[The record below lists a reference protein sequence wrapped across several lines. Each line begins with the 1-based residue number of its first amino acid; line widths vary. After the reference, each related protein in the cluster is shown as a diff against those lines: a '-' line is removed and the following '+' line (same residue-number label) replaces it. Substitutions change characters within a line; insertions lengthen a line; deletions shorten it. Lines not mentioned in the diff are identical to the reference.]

1 MRSTDKQDYLY
12 KADLW
17 FGRLGLWMYSHKLVV
32 LLWAVVLL
40 GAGLYFAAQTRTDNS
55 LDSFF
60 NSADPAYSAYM
71 TYQDE
76 FGSDEVTYIL
86 YSVPRS
92 NHGPFDLDAMQRIAQ
107 LTEVLEYEVPF
118 VKDVTSLSNVEFITA
133 DEDFLEIHELALDM
147 PAEQDAL
154 LERRDTMMRKPSY
167 RGSIV
172 DDDATHGAI
181 ILEMTITSS
190 DSLDKLRLDP
200 EGGDGLANLYPQAA
214 NHKIEEILAR
224 PEYEGIEFHWS
235 GDVPMNT
242 AYNETIENESAAQ
255 TLMTMGLVSL
265 IALVCFRMQLLG
277 LVGPL
282 SVVILGLILTLGFMG
297 LAGYKIGILF
307 LIVPTLMTA
316 IGVAQSVH
324 LITEFNLMRAHG
336 LNRRE
341 AVKEA
346 LEHVAM
352 PCLLAAF
359 TTATGFMVMAGSQLR
374 ALSEMAVYLGIGV
387 MLTFLASITVMV
399 CYMSMGRD
407 SPKKSVDPSENQS
420 GMLYHMLNLVA
431 ALNLKHPLKILAI
444 FSGILATLIVGLGK
458 LHVGFNFL
466 EEFKPHTQFHQH
478 TDYVQNVM
486 GGMLNVVFVY
496 DSGAADGI
504 KNAEILTHLDG
515 LQAYAG
521 QSPIVKKTYSVG
533 DILKD
538 VNQSFHGDDPNYY
551 RLPDSNEL
559 IAQYLLM
566 YEISGGEDLA
576 DYLGGDYRHT
586 TLELRVDI
594 TDSSR
599 LEALIDDLEQYLK
612 DHPANGAQIEITG
625 IGLLWVK
632 MAGYIASSQLWG
644 YGLAFSIIALVL
656 CLAFRSIKVG
666 LLAMIPNLFPVV
678 LVLGLLGW
686 QEIHLDY
693 FRLLLATVAIGIAV
707 DDTVHITTRIRKEF
721 LRSRNYE
728 EAIHRSLLS
737 VGRALVITTVILTL
751 SFLVY
756 LASDMAV
763 LANFG
768 ILLST
773 TMFAALFAD
782 LFLLPSLVL
791 VLKPFGPEQSVNEA
805 GIQGKP
811 ASVISQ

>member
-1 MRSTDKQDYLY
+1 
-12 KADLW
+12 
-17 FGRLGLWMYSHKLVV
+17 MYSHKLVV
-32 LLWAVVLL
+32 LLSALGLL

-60 NSADPAYSAYM
+60 DAEDPAYSAYM
-71 TYQDE
+71 TYQDD
-76 FGSDEVTYIL
+76 FGSDEVAYIL

-92 NHGPFDLDAMQRIAQ
+92 SDGPFDLDAMQRIAR
-107 LTEVLEYEVPF
+107 LTEALEYEVPF

-133 DEDFLEIHELALDM
+133 DEDFLEIHELALEM
-147 PAEQDAL
+147 PEDQDAL
-154 LERRDTMMRKPSY
+154 LERRDAMMRKPSY

-190 DSLDKLRLDP
+190 DPLDKLRLDP
-200 EGGDGLANLYPQAA
+200 EGGDAIANLYPQAA

-224 PEYEGIEFHWS
+224 AEYEGIEFRWS

-242 AYNETIENESAAQ
+242 AYNETIDTEATFQ
-255 TLMTMGLVSL
+255 TLFTLGLVSL

-282 SVVILGLILTLGFMG
+282 SVVILGLILTVGFMG
-297 LAGYKIGILF
+297 LAGYKISIMF
-307 LIVPTLMTA
+307 LITPTFLTA

-336 LNRRE
+336 LGRRE

-346 LEHVAM
+346 LDHVAL
-352 PCLLAAF
+352 PCLLAAL
-359 TTATGFMVMAGSQLR
+359 TTAIGIMVMAGSQLR
-374 ALSEMAVYLGIGV
+374 ALSELAVYLGIGV

-399 CYMSMGRD
+399 CFMSMGKD
-407 SPKKSVDPSENQS
+407 SPGKSVDPSENPS
-420 GMLYHMLNLVA
+420 GILYHILKLVVA
-431 ALNLKHPLKILAI
+431 INLKRSLAI
-444 FSGILATLIVGLGK
+444 LLIFAGILATSIVGVGK

-466 EEFKPHTQFHQH
+466 KEFKPHAPFRQH
-478 TDYVQNVM
+478 TEYVQNVM
-486 GGMLNVVFVY
+486 GGMLNVVLIY

-504 KNAEILTHLDG
+504 KNAEILAHLDD
-515 LQAYAG
+515 LQAYAD
-521 QSPIVKKTYSVG
+521 QSPIVKKSYSVG

-566 YEISGGEDLA
+566 YEISGGEELA
-576 DYLGGDYRHT
+576 DYLSGDYQRT

-599 LEALIDDLEQYLK
+599 IKALVDDLERYLQE
-612 DHPANGAQIEITG
+612 HPSPGVEIQITG
-625 IGLLWVK
+625 IGLLWIK
-632 MAGYIASSQLWG
+632 MADYIAQSQLWG
-644 YGLAFSIIALVL
+644 YGLAFSIIALIL
-656 CLAFRSIKVG
+656 CLAFRSVKVG

-678 LVLGLLGW
+678 LVLGMMGW
-686 QEIHLDY
+686 QGVHLDY

-707 DDTVHITTRIRKEF
+707 DDTVHITTRIRREF
-721 LRSRNYE
+721 LRCGNYE
-728 EAIHRSLLS
+728 EAVSASLMS

-763 LANFG
+763 LAHFG
-768 ILLST
+768 TLLSIT
-773 TMFAALFAD
+773 IITALVAD
-782 LFLLPSLVL
+782 LFLFPALVL
-791 VLKPFGPEQSVNEA
+791 VLKPFGPEREA
-805 GIQGKP
+805 HRITYEINT
-811 ASVISQ
+811 ATSISH

>member
-265 IALVCFRMQLLG
+265 IALVCFRMQLPG

-282 SVVILGLILTLGFMG
+282 SVVQTYFII
-297 LAGYKIGILF
+297 
-307 LIVPTLMTA
+307 
-316 IGVAQSVH
+316 H
-324 LITEFNLMRAHG
+324 
-336 LNRRE
+336 
-341 AVKEA
+341 
-346 LEHVAM
+346 
-352 PCLLAAF
+352 
-359 TTATGFMVMAGSQLR
+359 
-374 ALSEMAVYLGIGV
+374 
-387 MLTFLASITVMV
+387 TFL
-399 CYMSMGRD
+399 C
-407 SPKKSVDPSENQS
+407 
-420 GMLYHMLNLVA
+420 
-431 ALNLKHPLKILAI
+431 
-444 FSGILATLIVGLGK
+444 
-458 LHVGFNFL
+458 
-466 EEFKPHTQFHQH
+466 
-478 TDYVQNVM
+478 
-486 GGMLNVVFVY
+486 
-496 DSGAADGI
+496 
-504 KNAEILTHLDG
+504 
-515 LQAYAG
+515 
-521 QSPIVKKTYSVG
+521 
-533 DILKD
+533 
-538 VNQSFHGDDPNYY
+538 
-551 RLPDSNEL
+551 
-559 IAQYLLM
+559 
-566 YEISGGEDLA
+566 
-576 DYLGGDYRHT
+576 
-586 TLELRVDI
+586 
-594 TDSSR
+594 
-599 LEALIDDLEQYLK
+599 
-612 DHPANGAQIEITG
+612 
-625 IGLLWVK
+625 
-632 MAGYIASSQLWG
+632 
-644 YGLAFSIIALVL
+644 
-656 CLAFRSIKVG
+656 C
-666 LLAMIPNLFPVV
+666 
-678 LVLGLLGW
+678 
-686 QEIHLDY
+686 
-693 FRLLLATVAIGIAV
+693 
-707 DDTVHITTRIRKEF
+707 
-721 LRSRNYE
+721 
-728 EAIHRSLLS
+728 
-737 VGRALVITTVILTL
+737 
-751 SFLVY
+751 
-756 LASDMAV
+756 
-763 LANFG
+763 
-768 ILLST
+768 
-773 TMFAALFAD
+773 
-782 LFLLPSLVL
+782 
-791 VLKPFGPEQSVNEA
+791 
-805 GIQGKP
+805 
-811 ASVISQ
+811 